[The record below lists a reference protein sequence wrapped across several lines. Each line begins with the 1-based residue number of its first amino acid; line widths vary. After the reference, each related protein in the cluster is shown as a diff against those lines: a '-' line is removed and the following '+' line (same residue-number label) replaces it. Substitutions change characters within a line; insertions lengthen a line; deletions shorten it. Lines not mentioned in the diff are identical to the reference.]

1 MKRIM
6 AVVIIMFACA
16 SVVHAQ
22 EAKSETAKNKTAKEY
37 IADLSSTNESI
48 VIQAAQWLGKEK
60 ESDAVPKLKE
70 LLTQDNRNK
79 VRLHSAMALGYIG
92 EESSIDALNGRL
104 LNEPVADVRY
114 TILLAITRVGIS
126 KKEHVEV
133 LKKAR
138 DNESDIF
145 IKDYLDKMWERF
157 KKSAE

>member
-1 MKRIM
+1 MKRIL
-6 AVVIIMFACA
+6 VVFIIMFACA

-22 EAKSETAKNKTAKEY
+22 EAKSEPAKNKTAKEY
-37 IADLSSTNESI
+37 IADLSSGNESI

-60 ESDAVPKLKE
+60 ESDAVPKLKD

-79 VRLHSAMALGYIG
+79 VRLYSAMALGYIG

-104 LNEPVADVRY
+104 LNEPDSDVRY
-114 TILLAITRVGIS
+114 TILLAITRVGVS

-138 DNESDIF
+138 DSESDVF
-145 IKDYLDKMWERF
+145 IRDYLDKMWERF